1 MSELFRLF
9 ADSIMGTE
17 FRGGL
22 VGWPVSHSLS
32 PEIHSMFLEYF
43 GMKGSY
49 LLYPVKP
56 ENLKPFL
63 EDSGDGRFTG
73 LNVTLPHKTAAAVLC
88 SSLSQEAQRTSAV
101 NTIVFGGGGVAGY
114 NTDIAGFKA
123 FSADMPAPFF
133 VVGAGG
139 AAAAVSEALDGTDF
153 FVLKRGDIVLPEN
166 RPADATVVNATPLG
180 WNDDDLFPFEIPD
193 GWFFADLNY
202 NPRWNWRNRLLSP
215 VRTGEKMLVEQAA
228 ESFRL
233 WTGYTPDDELKSKV
247 LERIREILHDN
258 KDNR

>member
-43 GMKGSY
+43 GIKGSY
-49 LLYPVKP
+49 SLFPVKP

-63 EDSGDGRFTG
+63 EDSGNGRFAG
-73 LNVTLPHKTAAAVLC
+73 LNVTLPHKSAAAMLC
-88 SSLSQEAQRTSAV
+88 NSLSPEAQRTAAV
-101 NTIVFGGGGVAGY
+101 NTLVFGDGGVRGY
-114 NTDIAGFKA
+114 NTDIAGFKT
-123 FSADMPAPFF
+123 FSADLPSPFF
-133 VVGAGG
+133 VVGSGG
-139 AAAAVSEALDGTDF
+139 AAAAVSDALEATDY
-153 FVLKRGDIVLPEN
+153 FVLKRGDVILPEN
-166 RPADATVVNATPLG
+166 RPAVATVVNATPLG

-202 NPRWNWRNRLLSP
+202 NPRWNWRNSLLSP

-233 WTGYTPDDELKSKV
+233 WTGFTPGGQLKLKV
-247 LERIREILHDN
+247 LERIREKLHG
-258 KDNR
+258 